1 MTLFSAGWK
10 GGPFRMNLRK
20 YFSNKLFIK
29 MLLYFSTLLVPVL
42 LIGILFYNYSI
53 SEAKKDFGQN
63 ISKNLEFS
71 MERIDHSVQMA
82 VDTSLNLMMED
93 AFFEPVMSSPEM
105 STEQKRHF
113 ESIIQ
118 AISESQNISN
128 YFIDNLFV
136 FRDSEWIFR
145 SAGAESFDRFF
156 RELYRFE
163 RYPVPFWKTYLTR
176 PSAVQYLSPT
186 LVKTSSGSTKMVIP
200 TVTVERS
207 PKGNIAVVACLST
220 SAIHETIR
228 SNMIYPET
236 EFIILDPYKNVIAS
250 SREALWNSD
259 AVENLMTLKASVP
272 SELIPLTWQ
281 GEGYLV
287 SAMSSERLEWT
298 YYTITPSYYFRAEAN
313 SVLVVTFWTSIAIIL
328 LGIGLAIVFS
338 VRLYS
343 PINNIRE
350 ILIQSG
356 GSEGSAA
363 NVPKHQNEFELIQ
376 SALHELLSEK
386 TAYSDKVHELS
397 SDYLDNA
404 FIQLLR
410 GHSLDP
416 IKKFRTLIRD
426 NLQFTTE
433 TFICFSIVF
442 DFSERFYTK
451 IESQERQHVLES
463 IKLILLDTLAAQNRI
478 YLLELEPGH
487 FAGIANLDDKQAHVS
502 GLDHR
507 NDQPTLMRTLEHLRT
522 SFSYELSHYRIYIG
536 AGRIHEGLNK
546 LWLSYSEAQYALESI
561 SGSALNQVAD
571 ASALEI
577 KPHHIYTFK
586 DEEKIMNCLQARDEA
601 GIEIILDALVRQTET
616 IGSTGFSRQ
625 ALFHDLHRTAARYAA
640 AHGLDFYTALDQQV
654 WSWTSQTRG
663 VVSEPVANPDKAVLL
678 QMFKSL
684 MALAEPPTDR
694 SAQLIQSVITYID
707 EHYHEDIHPEQIA
720 SQTDI
725 SVKYLSKLF
734 KSHTNQNLTDYIS
747 QKRIFKAKEL
757 LTTTNLTIEDIY
769 PLVGLQSRVTFYRLF
784 KKHVGTN
791 PGSYRKGSDPDLE
804 HEQGLDQLQG
814 GGY

>member
-1 MTLFSAGWK
+1 MQ
-10 GGPFRMNLRK
+10 LRSF
-20 YFSNKLFIK
+20 FSNRLFIK
-29 MLLYFSTLLVPVL
+29 MLMYFSTLLIPVL
-42 LIGILFYNYSI
+42 LIGILFYNYSV
-53 SEAKKDFGQN
+53 SEAKKDFSQN
-63 ISKNLEFS
+63 IAKNLEFS

-82 VDTSLNLMMED
+82 VDASLNLMMED

-113 ESIIQ
+113 ESMIQ
-118 AISESQNISN
+118 AIVKSQNISN

-136 FRDSEWIFR
+136 FRDSEWVFR
-145 SAGAESFDRFF
+145 SAGPETFDRFF
-156 RELYRFE
+156 RELYWFE
-163 RYPVPFWKTYLTR
+163 KYPVPFWKTYLTR

-186 LVKTSSGSTKMVIP
+186 LIKTSSGSTKTVIP
-200 TVTVERS
+200 TVAVEHS

-236 EFIILDPYKNVIAS
+236 EFILLDTQDTIITS
-250 SREALWNSD
+250 SRNDLWNSD
-259 AVENLMTLKASVP
+259 AVERLKSLSAASP
-272 SELIPLTWQ
+272 SELIPLEWQ
-281 GEGYLV
+281 GENYLV
-287 SAMSSERLEWT
+287 STLSSERLEWT

-313 SVLVVTFWTSIAIIL
+313 NVLSVTFWTSIAIIL
-328 LGIGLAIVFS
+328 LGIGLALIFS

-343 PINNIRE
+343 PINTIRE
-350 ILIQSG
+350 ILMQNG
-356 GSEGSAA
+356 GSEGTGGPA
-363 NVPKHQNEFELIQ
+363 PKHQNEFELIQ

-397 SDYLDNA
+397 SEYLDNA

-426 NLQFTTE
+426 DLRFTAE
-433 TFICFSIVF
+433 TFLCFSIVF
-442 DFSERFYTK
+442 DFNERFFTK
-451 IESQERQHVLES
+451 IESQERHHVLES
-463 IKLILLDTLAAQNRI
+463 IKIIILDALAAQNRV

-487 FAGIANLDDKQAHVS
+487 FVGIANLDTHQ
-502 GLDHR
+502 
-507 NDQPTLMRTLEHLRT
+507 DQVTLMKSLEQLLL
-522 SFSYELSHYRIYIG
+522 SFSYELKHYRIYIG
-536 AGRIHEGLNK
+536 VGRIHGGLNK
-546 LWLSYSEAQYALESI
+546 LWLSYSEAQYALESAA
-561 SGSALNQVAD
+561 GSAQNQVAD
-571 ASALEI
+571 ASTLEI

-601 GIEIILDALVRQTET
+601 GLESILDGLVRQTET

-654 WSWTSQTRG
+654 WSWTTQTHG
-663 VVSEPVANPDKAVLL
+663 AEVEPGINPDKAVLL

-684 MALAEPPTDR
+684 MALAEPPSDR
-694 SAQLIQSVITYID
+694 SAQMIQNVITFID
-707 EHYHEDIHPEQIA
+707 EHFHEDIHPELIA
-720 SQTDI
+720 SQAGI

-734 KSHTNQNLTDYIS
+734 KSQTNQNLTDYIS
-747 QKRIFKAKEL
+747 QKRIFKAKAL
-757 LTTTNLTIEDIY
+757 LNTTTLSIEDIY
-769 PLVGLQSRVTFYRLF
+769 PMVGLQSRVTFYRLF

-791 PGSYRKGSDPDLE
+791 PGSYRKGTDQD
-804 HEQGLDQLQG
+804 LDQGQEVEADENE
-814 GGY
+814 

>member
-1 MTLFSAGWK
+1 MH
-10 GGPFRMNLRK
+10 LRSF
-20 YFSNKLFIK
+20 FSNRLFIK
-29 MLLYFSTLLVPVL
+29 MLMYFSTLLIPVL
-42 LIGILFYNYSI
+42 LIGILFYNYSV
-53 SEAKKDFGQN
+53 SEAKKDFSQN
-63 ISKNLEFS
+63 ITKNLEFS
-71 MERIDHSVQMA
+71 MELIDHSVQMA
-82 VDTSLNLMMED
+82 VDASLNLMMED

-113 ESIIQ
+113 ESMIQ
-118 AISESQNISN
+118 AIVKSQNISN

-136 FRDSEWIFR
+136 FRDSEWVFR
-145 SAGAESFDRFF
+145 SAGPETFDRFF
-156 RELYRFE
+156 RELYWFE
-163 RYPVPFWKTYLTR
+163 KYPVPFWKTYLTR

-186 LVKTSSGSTKMVIP
+186 LIKTSSGSTKTVIP
-200 TVTVERS
+200 TVAVEHS

-236 EFIILDPYKNVIAS
+236 EFILLDTADNIITS
-250 SREALWNSD
+250 SRDDLWNSD
-259 AVENLMTLKASVP
+259 AVERLKSLSAAGP
-272 SELIPLTWQ
+272 SELIPLEWQ
-281 GEGYLV
+281 GENYLV
-287 SAMSSERLEWT
+287 SALSSERLEWT

-313 SVLVVTFWTSIAIIL
+313 NVLSVTFWTSIAIIL
-328 LGIGLAIVFS
+328 LGIGLALIFS

-350 ILIQSG
+350 ILMQNG
-356 GSEGSAA
+356 GSEGTGGPA
-363 NVPKHQNEFELIQ
+363 PKHQNEFELIQ

-397 SDYLDNA
+397 SEYLDNA

-426 NLQFTTE
+426 DLRFTTE
-433 TFICFSIVF
+433 TFLCFSVVF
-442 DFSERFYTK
+442 DFNERFFTK
-451 IESQERQHVLES
+451 IESQERHHVLES
-463 IKLILLDTLAAQNRI
+463 IKIIILDALAAQNRV

-487 FAGIANLDDKQAHVS
+487 FVGIANLDTHQ
-502 GLDHR
+502 
-507 NDQPTLMRTLEHLRT
+507 DQVTLMKSLEQLLL
-522 SFSYELSHYRIYIG
+522 SFSYELKHYRIYIG
-536 AGRIHEGLNK
+536 VGRIHGGLNK
-546 LWLSYSEAQYALESI
+546 LWLSYSEAQYALEAAT
-561 SGSALNQVAD
+561 GSAQNQVAD
-571 ASALEI
+571 ASTLEI

-601 GIEIILDALVRQTET
+601 GLESILDGLVRQTET

-654 WSWTSQTRG
+654 WSWTTQTHG
-663 VVSEPVANPDKAVLL
+663 AEVEPGINPDKAVLL

-684 MALAEPPTDR
+684 MALAEPPSDR
-694 SAQLIQSVITYID
+694 SAQMIQNVVTFID
-707 EHYHEDIHPEQIA
+707 DHFHEDIHPELIA
-720 SQTDI
+720 SQAGI

-734 KSHTNQNLTDYIS
+734 KSQTNQNLTDYIS
-747 QKRIFKAKEL
+747 QKRIFKAKAL
-757 LTTTNLTIEDIY
+757 LNTTTLSIDDIY
-769 PLVGLQSRVTFYRLF
+769 PMVGLQSRVTFYRLF

-791 PGSYRKGSDPDLE
+791 PGSYRKGTDQD
-804 HEQGLDQLQG
+804 LDQGQEADADENE
-814 GGY
+814 